1 MTNSWRPRT
10 QLVHGGI
17 DRSAH
22 GETCE
27 ALYLT
32 SGFCYDCAEDA
43 AARFA
48 DEQPGF
54 MYSRVGNPTVR
65 MFEERM
71 ALLEGAAAGAATAT
85 GMAAVHASL
94 MTELRAG
101 QRAVGARLLFGSC
114 HYILTEL
121 LPRYGVEVELVDGR
135 DLEAWERAL
144 SKPTDLVFFETPGNP
159 TLELVDIEAVSNLAH
174 SAGAKVIV
182 DNVFATPMLQ
192 KPLALGADIV
202 IYSATKHID
211 GQGRCLG
218 GVILSDAEF
227 RHGPLQ
233 TYLKNT
239 GPALSPFNAW
249 TLLKGLETLDLRVRE
264 IVRNATRVAQFLE
277 QHPKV
282 TKVVYPGL
290 ESHPQYELARKQMS
304 AGSGLI
310 AFWVGASRQKTFD
323 VMNRFRLIAI
333 SNNLGDTK
341 SLATHPASTTHARL
355 KVEDRAEFGIDEDLI
370 RVSIGLEDPDDLI
383 EDLEQSL
390 HALG

>member
-10 QLVHGGI
+10 QMVHGGI
-17 DRSAH
+17 ERSQH

-27 ALYLT
+27 AIYQT

-71 ALLEGAAAGAATAT
+71 ALIEGAEAGAATAT
-85 GMAAVHASL
+85 GMAAVHASV
-94 MTELRAG
+94 MAQLRSG
-101 QRAVGARLLFGSC
+101 QRVVGARLLFGSC

-135 DLEAWERAL
+135 SLAAWEEAL

-159 TLELVDIEAVSNLAH
+159 TLELVDIEAVSKLAH
-174 SAGAKVIV
+174 KAGAKVIV

-218 GVILSDAEF
+218 GIILSDEEF

-233 TYLKNT
+233 AYLKNT

-249 TLLKGLETLDLRVRE
+249 TLLKGLETLDIRVRE
-264 IVRNATRVAQFLE
+264 IVRNTTKVAEFLE
-277 QHPKV
+277 QHPKIA
-282 TKVVYPGL
+282 KVAYPGL
-290 ESHPQYELARKQMS
+290 ESHPQFDLARKQMA

-310 AFWVGASRQKTFD
+310 AFWTGVDRPKVFE
-323 VMNRFRLIAI
+323 VMNRFKLIAI

-355 KVEDRAEFGIDEDLI
+355 TEEDRAEFGIDEDLI
-370 RVSIGLEDPDDLI
+370 RISIGLEDPEDLMDDL
-383 EDLEQSL
+383 DQ
-390 HALG
+390 ALKVIA

>member
-17 DRSAH
+17 DRSPH

-71 ALLEGAAAGAATAT
+71 AMLEGAEAGAATAT
-85 GMAAVHASL
+85 GMAAVHAAI
-94 MTELRAG
+94 MAELRAG
-101 QRAVGARLLFGSC
+101 QRVVGARLLFGSC

-121 LPRYGVEVELVDGR
+121 LPRYGVEIELVDGR
-135 DLEAWERAL
+135 DLEAWAEAL

-159 TLELVDIEAVSNLAH
+159 TLELVDIEAVSALAH
-174 SAGAKVIV
+174 RAGAKVIV

-218 GVILSDAEF
+218 GIVLADAAY

-233 TYLKNT
+233 AFLKNT

-264 IVRNATRVAQFLE
+264 IVRNATKVAQFLE

-290 ESHPQYELARKQMS
+290 ESHPQYALARKQMA

-310 AFWVGASRQKTFD
+310 AFWVGASREKTFAI
-323 VMNRFRLIAI
+323 MNRFKLISI

-355 KVEDRAEFGIDEDLI
+355 TVEDRTEFGIDEDLI

-383 EDLEQSL
+383 DDLDQ
-390 HALG
+390 ALQAL